1 MAKLPWQPMKR
12 LPRQEAALSLQQYRA
27 CPSCGTGSDLAENSA
42 ALFSLDDF
50 QFFTDQQGLNRADHR
65 IVACTC
71 CGLLY
76 TNPCYT
82 PSGFQQLF
90 AKAGLSYGHT
100 AARIVEQVEWI
111 ARHFPQAHSLLDVGC
126 GGGDLLKALPQTMQ
140 RLGLDVDALAL
151 EAAEKSA
158 PDITFAVCDFDGLA
172 DLPQTD
178 VVTLFHVLE
187 HLANPAGFLKQLR
200 QLAKTGALLV
210 VEVPVVERA
219 VMEQDRDIV
228 GFFTIQHLT
237 HFSKVSLENML
248 SASGWQLTHVEA
260 MSGYNGWRVVAE
272 PKPLSTLEVVKD
284 ETSLS
289 AANAYLS
296 VWRDNIASVEQ
307 RIAALAATPRMMIWG
322 VGQHTEYMALLSGLF
337 KAGAEFVIVDSDP
350 LKQGQTYHGIPV
362 LAPAQVPEAEWL
374 EGEFPIVVSTYG
386 GQESVVKLLASR
398 GVDPLRVVT
407 LYDRT
412 QRY

>member
-1 MAKLPWQPMKR
+1 MKLPWQQMNR
-12 LPRQEAALSLQQYRA
+12 LPRQVATPPLQQYRA
-27 CPSCGTGSDLAENSA
+27 CPSCGAEFDLSERAD
-42 ALFSLDDF
+42 ALFSLENF
-50 QFFTDQQGLNRADHR
+50 QFFTDQHGLNRADHR
-65 IVACTC
+65 IVACAH

-100 AARIVEQVEWI
+100 AERIVEQVEWV
-111 ARHFPQAHSLLDVGC
+111 ARHFPQARSLLDVGC

-140 RLGLDVDALAL
+140 RFGLDVDARVL
-151 EAAEKSA
+151 ESAAKNA
-158 PDITFAVCDFDGLA
+158 PDVVFDVCDFDGLT

-178 VVTLFHVLE
+178 VITLFHVLE
-187 HLANPAGFLKQLR
+187 HLANPARFLKQLR
-200 QLAKTGALLV
+200 QLAKAGARLV

-219 VMEQDRDIV
+219 VVEQDRDIV

-237 HFSKVSLENML
+237 HFSKVSLENIL
-248 SASGWQLTHVEA
+248 AASGWQVTHVEA
-260 MSGYNGWRVVAE
+260 MNGYNGWRVVAE
-272 PKPLSTLEVVKD
+272 AKTLNTLEGVKD
-284 ETSLS
+284 ETSRP
-289 AANAYLS
+289 AANAYLT

-307 RIAALAATPRMMIWG
+307 RIATLASAPRIMIWG
-322 VGQHTEYMALLSGLF
+322 AGQHTEYLARLTGLF
-337 KAGAEFVIVDSDP
+337 KRDAEFVIVDSDP
-350 LKQGQTYHGIPV
+350 LKQGQTYHAIPV
-362 LAPAQVPEAEWL
+362 LAPDQVSEAEWL

-386 GQESVVKLLASR
+386 GQESIVEILAAK
-398 GVDPLRVVT
+398 GVDSLRVVT

>member
-1 MAKLPWQPMKR
+1 MKLPWQQMKR
-12 LPRQEAALSLQQYRA
+12 QSRQVAAPPLQQYRA
-27 CPSCGTGSDLAENSA
+27 CPSCGVESDLIECTD
-42 ALFSLDDF
+42 ALCSLKDF

-65 IVACTC
+65 IVACAH

-100 AARIVEQVEWI
+100 AERIVEQVEWV
-111 ARHFPQAHSLLDVGC
+111 ARHFPQACSLLDVGC

-140 RLGLDVDALAL
+140 RFGLDVDALVL
-151 EAAEKSA
+151 ETAAKNA
-158 PDITFAVCDFDGLA
+158 PDVVFEVCDFDGLS

-178 VVTLFHVLE
+178 VITLFHVLE
-187 HLANPAGFLKQLR
+187 HLANPAQFLKQLR
-200 QLAKTGALLV
+200 QLAKKGTQLV

-219 VMEQDRDIV
+219 VVEQDRDIV

-248 SASGWQLTHVEA
+248 AASGWQVTHVEA

-272 PKPLSTLEVVKD
+272 PKTLNTSKVAKD
-284 ETSLS
+284 KTSLP
-289 AANAYLS
+289 AANAYLT

-307 RIAALAATPRMMIWG
+307 RIATLATAPQIMVWG
-322 VGQHTEYMALLSGLF
+322 GGQHTEYLALLTGLF
-337 KAGAEFVIVDSDP
+337 KRDAEFVIVDSDP

-362 LAPAQVPEAEWL
+362 LAPEQVLEAEWL
-374 EGEFPIVVSTYG
+374 EGEFPIVISTYG
-386 GQESVVKLLASR
+386 GQESVVEILAAK
-398 GVDPLRVVT
+398 GVDPLRVMT